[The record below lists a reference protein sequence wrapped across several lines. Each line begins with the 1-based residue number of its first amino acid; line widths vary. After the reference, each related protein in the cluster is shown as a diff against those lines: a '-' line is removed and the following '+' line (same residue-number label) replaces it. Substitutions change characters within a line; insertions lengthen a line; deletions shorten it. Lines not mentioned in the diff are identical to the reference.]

1 MARYKNYNLDQTKFI
16 PIVFSDQ
23 IIPGT
28 FEHTLSFLI
37 DEHLDMSVFDARYK
51 NNDVGSPAYDPSL
64 LLKIILA
71 AYARGHTEPPPL

>member
-16 PIVFSDQ
+16 PIVFSEQ
-23 IIPGT
+23 ITPGT

-51 NNDVGSPAYDPSL
+51 
-64 LLKIILA
+64 K
-71 AYARGHTEPPPL
+71 R